1 MRSEGEVNRAVEL
14 YSDMI
19 KRICFCHLK
28 NSADT
33 EDIFQS
39 VFLKYLLYK
48 GDFENEEHEKAWFIR
63 VTVNTCKDHLN
74 SLFRHPTM
82 PLEMLAGEAA
92 SEETEDYEV
101 LEAVLSLPAK
111 YRNAIYLHYYE
122 GYTAAEIAV
131 ILKSRENTIYS
142 HLSRGRS
149 MLKKRLG
156 GDSFV
161 G

>member
-1 MRSEGEVNRAVEL
+1 MRSEGEINRAVEL

-28 NSADT
+28 NSVDT
-33 EDIFQS
+33 EDVFQN
-39 VFLKYLLYK
+39 VFLKYLLYQ
-48 GDFENEEHEKAWFIR
+48 GDFENAEHEKAWFIR
-63 VTVNTCKDHLN
+63 VTVNACRDHLK
-74 SLFRHPTM
+74 SLFRHSAL
-82 PLEMLAGEAA
+82 PLEMLAEEAA
-92 SEETEDYEV
+92 SVETEDHQV
-101 LEAVLSLPAK
+101 LEAVLSLPVK

-149 MLKKRLG
+149 ILKKKLG

-161 G
+161 E